1 MRSKDIRSAT
11 WRGIGIPTR
20 AVVDKARR
28 RADRR
33 RQGVAVVIDAMRDG
47 ACLQL
52 QYSNGRELWRL
63 SNGVFI
69 PADVAAVVTARSEIV
84 DCGGALFAGLRGQV
98 WRHVGEGGEHD

>member
-1 MRSKDIRSAT
+1 MRPTHHRTA
-11 WRGIGIPTR
+11 WRGVGIPTL
-20 AVVDKARR
+20 AKARR

-33 RQGVAVVIDAMRDG
+33 RQGVVVVIDAMRAG

-63 SNGVFI
+63 SSGMFV
-69 PADVAAVVTARSEIV
+69 PSDVAAVVTSRSEII

-98 WRHVGEGGEHD
+98 WRYAAEQEG